1 MRWSVNVLAKRGAAP
16 IPAAMD
22 SCLWLLYPPLPAPF
36 PLLTPLPRVSPP
48 FPPSKK
54 NPLWQA
60 QGSALLSVS
69 SHPLQASS
77 CLPFCSLV
85 APPLLLACPHGEQ
98 GETHGH
104 VSSLPSHIP
113 LTPPGS
119 FRDADTSLFLHPKV
133 CRLKG
138 RARPQP
144 PLFLGICLQIP
155 SCSKSPLV
163 CWG

>member
-1 MRWSVNVLAKRGAAP
+1 MCLRKEEPRRSQQPWT
-16 IPAAMD
+16 PACG
-22 SCLWLLYPPLPAPF
+22 SFPLPF
-36 PLLTPLPRVSPP
+36 LHLSRSLRLCQGFLLLSLHQ
-48 FPPSKK
+48 K

-60 QGSALLSVS
+60 QGSALLSIP

-77 CLPFCSLV
+77 CLPFCGLV
-85 APPLLLACPHGEQ
+85 APPLLLAGPHGGQ

-133 CRLKG
+133 CRLKW

>member
-22 SCLWLLYPPLPAPF
+22 SCLWLLPPPLPTPF

-54 NPLWQA
+54 SP
-60 QGSALLSVS
+60 
-69 SHPLQASS
+69 
-77 CLPFCSLV
+77 V
-85 APPLLLACPHGEQ
+85 AGAGLCPPLHPFTSTAGFLLPPILWSRYSPTAAGPHGEQ

-104 VSSLPSHIP
+104 VSSLPSHIS

-119 FRDADTSLFLHPKV
+119 FRDADTSLFLHPEV

-155 SCSKSPLV
+155 SCSKSPLL

>member
-1 MRWSVNVLAKRGAAP
+1 MCLRKEEPRRSQQPWTPACGSFPLPFLHLSPSLRLCQGFLLLSLHQKKSPVAGAGL
-16 IPAAMD
+16 
-22 SCLWLLYPPLPAPF
+22 CPPLHPF
-36 PLLTPLPRVSPP
+36 TSTAGFLLPPILWSRCSPT
-48 FPPSKK
+48 
-54 NPLWQA
+54 A
-60 QGSALLSVS
+60 AG
-69 SHPLQASS
+69 
-77 CLPFCSLV
+77 
-85 APPLLLACPHGEQ
+85 PHGEQ

-133 CRLKG
+133 CRLKW